1 MVMFKP
7 TIFFA
12 ISMMTCL
19 ALFFLELRPI
29 ILHAQGLPQKNA
41 AFAPPQAGNY
51 LGVASCAS
59 STCHGNTKPQ
69 SGFDP
74 KQNKRVG
81 YAVKQN
87 EYFIWGKQD
96 KHAKAYRVLLEDRSK
111 LIARN
116 MRLKNAH
123 ESPLC
128 LNCHALN
135 APKERQ
141 ARPLDLAEGIS
152 CEACHGAAS
161 SWVLNHT
168 ERDSHE
174 RSVRLGMRDIR
185 NPVARAETCL
195 GCHLGTEQ
203 RSVDHELIAAGH
215 PDLIFELDNFSGAM
229 PPHWE
234 AKEGVDGARAW
245 MIGQAVMFRQ
255 GLVQLARRATSEN
268 WPDFAEMDCFG
279 CHHELKQ
286 GGWRQARA
294 FRVAPGLPI
303 WSPSRL
309 VMLRH
314 IFELFA
320 RGDIES
326 IQAQATQ
333 LASTMAKSGAN
344 GDTIASIATQMAESM
359 SSIVNKLMHVTVDQ
373 KAARRLADL
382 IAKDVP
388 YLVSTDIR
396 SAQQAVMAVNSLVS
410 YLARTSPDLAKN
422 EVKKAIDQLYN
433 DVESPAKFD
442 PKTFGNHL
450 TELRRALDRVPQL

>member
-1 MVMFKP
+1 MFNW
-7 TIFFA
+7 T
-12 ISMMTCL
+12 
-19 ALFFLELRPI
+19 ALLGICVGASLVLLLIEGRAVT
-29 ILHAQGLPQKNA
+29 LHGQGVPQKS
-41 AFAPPQAGNY
+41 PPSPLSQPGNY
-51 LGVASCAS
+51 LGVVSCAS
-59 STCHGNTKPQ
+59 SSCHGSTKPQ

-74 KQNKRVG
+74 KLRKRVG

-87 EYFIWGKQD
+87 EYFIWSKQD
-96 KHAKAYRVLLEDRSK
+96 KHAKAYSVLLEDRSK

-128 LNCHALN
+128 LNCHAL
-135 APKERQ
+135 PKEQQ

-152 CEACHGAAS
+152 CEACHGPAS
-161 SWVLNHT
+161 GWVLNHT
-168 ERDSHE
+168 ERDSHD
-174 RSVRLGMRDIR
+174 RSVNKLGMRDLR
-185 NPVARAETCL
+185 NPIARTETCL
-195 GCHLGTEQ
+195 SCHIGTETK
-203 RSVDHELIAAGH
+203 SVDHELIAAGH

-234 AKEGVDGARAW
+234 AKEGLDGPRGW
-245 MIGQAVMFRQ
+245 MIGQAVTFRE
-255 GLVQLARRATSEN
+255 GLLQLARRARSRS

-279 CHHELKQ
+279 CHHALKQ
-286 GGWRQARA
+286 DGWRQMRA
-294 FRVAPGLPI
+294 FRVSPGLPI
-303 WSPSRL
+303 WSPSRF

-320 RGDIES
+320 RAEIES
-326 IQAQATQ
+326 MQAQVTQ

-344 GDTIASIATQMAESM
+344 GPVIASIAAQMADSM
-359 SSIVNKLMHVTVDQ
+359 NRIVEKLGQVTVDQ

-388 YLVSTDIR
+388 YLVRTDIR

-410 YLARTSPDLAKN
+410 YLAHTSPDLTKA
-422 EVKKAIDQLYN
+422 EVKKTIDQLFN

-442 PKTFGNHL
+442 PNRFGKHL
-450 TELRRALDRVPQL
+450 TELQRILDRVAPL